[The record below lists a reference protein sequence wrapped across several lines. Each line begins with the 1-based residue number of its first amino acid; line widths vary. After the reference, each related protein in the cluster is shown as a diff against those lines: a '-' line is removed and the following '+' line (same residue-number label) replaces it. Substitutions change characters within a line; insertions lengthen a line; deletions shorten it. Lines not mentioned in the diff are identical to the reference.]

1 LGDGN
6 ELLVRGPNIFS
17 HYWGRPEAT
26 EAAFQDGW
34 FRTGD
39 CVEVDD
45 SGNYRIIGRVKNLL
59 IPTSGHNVAPEPIEQ
74 QIVETI
80 EGVEQAVLIGH
91 GRAFITAIIAGE
103 VPPDQLKAGVD
114 AVNQGLPHY
123 RRIRHFHHVPE
134 AFTIE
139 SGLLTANQKI
149 RRSAIE
155 AHYESEVE
163 AMYS

>member
-1 LGDGN
+1 M
-6 ELLVRGPNIFS
+6 
-17 HYWGRPEAT
+17 
-26 EAAFQDGW
+26 
-34 FRTGD
+34 
-39 CVEVDD
+39 
-45 SGNYRIIGRVKNLL
+45 
-59 IPTSGHNVAPEPIEQ
+59 APEPIEQ
-74 QIVETI
+74 QLVETI

-103 VPPDQLKAGVD
+103 VNPTTLQAGVD

-134 AFTIE
+134 PFTVE

-155 AHYESEVE
+155 AAYKSEVE